1 MEKENLI
8 KIVVGAVVLV
18 VAVIPI
24 MMTCFSGVMSDGSV
38 TTYTNDDGKNRGI
51 DIIEY
56 AKEKKADGWH
66 ARIGYGCTWYELF
79 KNGNV
84 IETWGEDAQDPYHQ
98 VNMTNSYDYNCI
110 PFLYVY
116 DGGYGSTSFFRNAKL
131 YVVEDNHIIDGTQC
145 LDVVSSGN
153 GMTMTPYT
161 DVYDPETDSDTWV
174 AGQSITKTDI
184 EKVYIAKTDGKYM
197 LGEMNSLTYTD
208 ENQILIVY
216 TMGTMCI
223 TFMGDDYKVKSG
235 STVTDVSI
243 DYVTEDLEGGGKKI
257 TSATVNYTVD
267 GDEQTRQID
276 SFDSVMP
283 YTVSYVDGY
292 VTPTM
297 SIVMSIIP
305 ILILVGIVFWI
316 LAKFKMG
323 E

>member
-1 MEKENLI
+1 MERENLI

-79 KNGNV
+79 RNGNV

-98 VNMTNSYDYNCI
+98 YNMNNSGDYSVI
-110 PFLYVY
+110 PFLYIY
-116 DGGYGSTSFFRNAKL
+116 DGGYGSVSYFRNAAI
-131 YVVEDNHIIDGTQC
+131 YVWENDQVIGGARCVDIT
-145 LDVVSSGN
+145 VSGKDI
-153 GMTMTPYT
+153 TMTPYSES
-161 DVYDPETDSDTWV
+161 YDPETDIVTWIPGTSV
-174 AGQSITKTDI
+174 VKHDV
-184 EKVYIAKTDGKYM
+184 ERFYLAKTDGKYM
-197 LGEMNSLTYTD
+197 LGEMSSLTYTD
-208 ENQILIVY
+208 EDQILIVFSL
-216 TMGTMCI
+216 GTMCI
-223 TFMGDDYKVKSG
+223 TFMGDDYKVKS
-235 STVTDVSI
+235 SNTITDVSI
-243 DYVTEDLEGGGKKI
+243 DYVTEDLEDGGKKI
-257 TSATVNYTVD
+257 TSATVNYTID
-267 GDEQTRQID
+267 GVEQTRQIN

-297 SIVMSIIP
+297 SMVLSIIP
-305 ILILVGIVFWI
+305 ILILVGIVFWV
-316 LAKFKMG
+316 LARFKMG

>member
-66 ARIGYGCTWYELF
+66 ARIGYGCIWYELF
-79 KNGNV
+79 RNGNV

-98 VNMTNSYDYNCI
+98 INMTNPYDYSCI

-116 DGGYGSTSFFRNAKL
+116 DGGYGGTSYFRNATI
-131 YVVEDNHIIDGTQC
+131 YVWENDQVIGSRCIDIT
-145 LDVVSSGN
+145 VSGKDI
-153 GMTMTPYT
+153 TMTPYT
-161 DVYDPETDSDTWV
+161 ENYDPETDIVTWIPGTSV
-174 AGQSITKTDI
+174 VKHDV
-184 EKVYIAKTDGKYM
+184 EKLYIAKTDGKYM
-197 LGEMNSLTYTD
+197 LGEMSSLTYTD
-208 ENQILIVY
+208 EDQILIVFSL
-216 TMGTMCI
+216 GTMCI
-223 TFMGDDYKVKSG
+223 TFMGDDYKIKS
-235 STVTDVSI
+235 SNTITDVSI
-243 DYVTEDLEGGGKKI
+243 DYVTEDLEGGGTKI
-257 TSATVNYTVD
+257 TSATVNYTID
-267 GDEQTRQID
+267 GFEQTRQIN

-283 YTVSYVDGY
+283 YTVNYVDGY

-297 SIVMSIIP
+297 SIVLSIIP
-305 ILILVGIVFWI
+305 ILILVGIVFWV
-316 LAKFKMG
+316 LARFKMG

>member
-8 KIVVGAVVLV
+8 RIVVGAVVLV

-56 AKEKKADGWH
+56 AKEKNADGWH

-116 DGGYGSTSFFRNAKL
+116 DGGYGSTSFFRNAAI
-131 YVVEDNHIIDGTQC
+131 YVREDTYVINQARCVDITISGK
-145 LDVVSSGN
+145 DV
-153 GMTMTPYT
+153 TMTPYT
-161 DVYDPETDSDTWV
+161 DYFDPETEELTWIPGTPAV
-174 AGQSITKTDI
+174 KHDV
-184 EKVYIAKTDGKYM
+184 ERFYIAKTNGKYM
-197 LGEMNSLTYTD
+197 LGEMSSLTYTD

-216 TMGTMCI
+216 PLDSECI
-223 TFMGDDYKVKSG
+223 TFMGNDYKVKSG
-235 STVTDVSI
+235 SPATDISI

-267 GDEQTRQID
+267 GVEQTRQID

-297 SIVMSIIP
+297 SMVMSIIP
-305 ILILVGIVFWI
+305 ILILVGIVFWV

>member
-1 MEKENLI
+1 MEKENII

-18 VAVIPI
+18 IAVIPI

-79 KNGNV
+79 RNGNV

-98 VNMTNSYDYNCI
+98 DNMTNSYDYDCI

-116 DGGYGSTSFFRNAKL
+116 DGGYGSTSYFRNAAI
-131 YVVEDNHIIDGTQC
+131 YVWEDTQVIGAARCIDIT
-145 LDVVSSGN
+145 VSGKDI
-153 GMTMTPYT
+153 TMTPYT
-161 DVYDPETDSDTWV
+161 DYFDPETEELTWIPGTPV
-174 AGQSITKTDI
+174 VKHDV
-184 EKVYIAKTDGKYM
+184 ERFYLAKTDGKYM
-197 LGEMNSLTYTD
+197 LGEMSSLTYTD
-208 ENQILIVY
+208 EDQILIVFSL
-216 TMGTMCI
+216 GNMCI
-223 TFMGDDYKVKSG
+223 TFMGDDYEVKSS
-235 STVTDVSI
+235 STITDVSI
-243 DYVTEDLEGGGKKI
+243 DYVTEDLEGDGKTI
-257 TSATVNYTVD
+257 TSATVYYTYNGV
-267 GDEQTRQID
+267 EQTRQVY

-292 VTPTM
+292 VTPMM
-297 SIVMSIIP
+297 SMLISIIP
-305 ILILVGIVFWI
+305 ILILVGIVFGMLI
-316 LAKFKMG
+316 IFKMG

>member
-1 MEKENLI
+1 MERENLI

-24 MMTCFSGVMSDGSV
+24 VMTCFSGVMSDGSV

-51 DIIEY
+51 DMIEY

-66 ARIGYGCTWYELF
+66 VRVGFGCTWYELF

-98 VNMTNSYDYNCI
+98 YNMTGYTDYNCI

-116 DGGYGSTSFFRNAKL
+116 DGGYGSTSYFRNAAI
-131 YVVEDNHIIDGTQC
+131 YVWEDNAVIDNARCIDIT
-145 LDVVSSGN
+145 VSGKDI
-153 GMTMTPYT
+153 TMTPYT
-161 DVYDPETDSDTWV
+161 ESYDPETDTVTWIPGTPV
-174 AGQSITKTDI
+174 VKHDV
-184 EKVYIAKTDGKYM
+184 ERVYLAKTDGKYM
-197 LGEMNSLTYTD
+197 LGEMSSLTYTD
-208 ENQILIVY
+208 EDQILIVY
-216 TMGTMCI
+216 SLGTMCI
-223 TFMGDDYKVKSG
+223 TFIGDDYKIKS
-235 STVTDVSI
+235 SNTITDVSI
-243 DYVTEDLEGGGKKI
+243 DYVTEDLEGGGTKI
-257 TSATVNYTVD
+257 TSATVYYTIDGVD
-267 GDEQTRQID
+267 QTRQIN

-297 SIVMSIIP
+297 SIVLSIIP
-305 ILILVGIVFWI
+305 ILILVGIVFWV
-316 LAKFKMG
+316 LARFKMG